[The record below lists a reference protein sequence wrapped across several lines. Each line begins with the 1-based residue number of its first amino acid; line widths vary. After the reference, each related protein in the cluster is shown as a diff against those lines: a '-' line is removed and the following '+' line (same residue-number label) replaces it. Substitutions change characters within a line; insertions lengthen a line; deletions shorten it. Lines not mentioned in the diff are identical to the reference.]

1 MCISSSFPYVI
12 QGLKKNTFWV
22 QPSKWSDEWENIS
35 VMPCPLP
42 QFISVSQILR
52 DCPRLEMIRDSLCHR
67 KARMP
72 PLPEACDRCRSS
84 TAPGE
89 DRGSLRRSGVF
100 ILFICIYPGPSWS
113 LIRLCH
119 FLLLTFPQCAD
130 AHFDMFDW
138 SRRMMVA
145 FCAFFLACAV
155 NTTSNFIVPK
165 QQGLRKQCRVFG
177 MWTPWQLWDDY
188 GYNLWNSPSL
198 PEVSKF
204 KSCRHDVDIILR
216 VAKATMSHSVLLTS
230 NALTYR

>member
-1 MCISSSFPYVI
+1 MCISSSFPSVI
-12 QGLKKNTFWV
+12 QGLKKKTFWV

-42 QFISVSQILR
+42 QFISVSQIPR

-155 NTTSNFIVPK
+155 NTTSNFILPK
-165 QQGLRKQCRVFG
+165 QQGLRKQCVESSACELRGSCGTTMGTTSETRLRCQKFRNSRAVG
-177 MWTPWQLWDDY
+177 MTWTSYY
-188 GYNLWNSPSL
+188 G
-198 PEVSKF
+198 
-204 KSCRHDVDIILR
+204 
-216 VAKATMSHSVLLTS
+216 
-230 NALTYR
+230 